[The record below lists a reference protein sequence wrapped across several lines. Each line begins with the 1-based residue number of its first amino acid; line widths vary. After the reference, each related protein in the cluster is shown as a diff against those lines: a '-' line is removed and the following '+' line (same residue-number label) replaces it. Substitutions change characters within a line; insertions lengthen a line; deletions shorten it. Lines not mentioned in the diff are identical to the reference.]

1 VCFVTPARDPA
12 AELRQL
18 YRTNAPM
25 AERLL
30 RAMQLRPLGAQDEHD
45 RAGEVLTGL
54 DRERLL
60 LHADE
65 RKNKQPS

>member
-1 VCFVTPARDPA
+1 
-12 AELRQL
+12 
-18 YRTNAPM
+18 
-25 AERLL
+25 
-30 RAMQLRPLGAQDEHD
+30 MQLRPLGAQDEHD